1 MREAAADLNFEEAAR
16 LRDEVK
22 RLRATELAVVDDP
35 TAKQRTVQGKAG
47 AYAGTKK
54 YGEAANL
61 PVSAMKKK
69 ARVGAKPAAV
79 PPRPVL
85 HGERVGVRGAPRAVP
100 PPPQKSTNPT
110 STKCTARNP
119 CLPRRQRAAEK
130 TIRQHKQ
137 GHPAHRLRQSGPNW
151 APPRDRA
158 AARLG
163 IGAGGRSG
171 SNSDASNSSVI
182 RYASVMRL
190 GFEETQSSYS
200 SGSQSARV
208 WTEAWVSAWA
218 YCPHCGNAKISSF
231 PNNSP
236 LADFFCTSCSEEFE
250 LKSQKGKFGTRVVD
264 GAFKTKCE
272 RLAASNNPNLL
283 LMNYDLKS
291 LAVVNLFIV
300 PKHFF
305 IREIIEERKPLAAT
319 ARRAGWIGSNI
330 LLNRVPESGKIHIV
344 QNGRIREKDLVLAEW
359 QKTLFLRNASLEARG
374 WLIEVMKC
382 VESLG
387 RRDFTLED
395 VYAFERHL
403 GDLYP
408 GNENV
413 RPKIRQQ
420 LQFLRDRGFIDFV
433 SRGNYRLRS

>member
-1 MREAAADLNFEEAAR
+1 
-16 LRDEVK
+16 
-22 RLRATELAVVDDP
+22 
-35 TAKQRTVQGKAG
+35 
-47 AYAGTKK
+47 
-54 YGEAANL
+54 
-61 PVSAMKKK
+61 MK
-69 ARVGAKPAAV
+69 
-79 PPRPVL
+79 
-85 HGERVGVRGAPRAVP
+85 
-100 PPPQKSTNPT
+100 
-110 STKCTARNP
+110 
-119 CLPRRQRAAEK
+119 
-130 TIRQHKQ
+130 
-137 GHPAHRLRQSGPNW
+137 
-151 APPRDRA
+151 
-158 AARLG
+158 
-163 IGAGGRSG
+163 
-171 SNSDASNSSVI
+171 
-182 RYASVMRL
+182 L

-330 LLNRVPESGKIHIV
+330 LLNRVPESGKISYRAKRPHPGERPRSCGMAEDTFPQKCI
-344 QNGRIREKDLVLAEW
+344 IRSTRLA
-359 QKTLFLRNASLEARG
+359 
-374 WLIEVMKC
+374 
-382 VESLG
+382 
-387 RRDFTLED
+387 D
-395 VYAFERHL
+395 
-403 GDLYP
+403 
-408 GNENV
+408 
-413 RPKIRQQ
+413 
-420 LQFLRDRGFIDFV
+420 
-433 SRGNYRLRS
+433 